1 MHSRNKLSFRDIGD
15 LGKLMEFKTSIHR
28 IIILI
33 LLLLIWS
40 NLGLAADGKPDYW
53 PTQGWRTAS
62 LESQG
67 MDSEFLLKM
76 METIWEQEIGIN
88 SALIV
93 RNGYIV
99 LEANGYAY
107 HRDDLRNIQSCTK
120 SVSSALIGIAIDK
133 GYIQS
138 VQQPVLNFF
147 PDRKAKR
154 LNTNKKAMTLEH
166 VLTMT
171 TGLKCRDS
179 YLYQWDGLTRMQ
191 ARRDWV
197 KYMIDL
203 PMSEKPGTHFEYCNG
218 ASFLLS
224 AIIQNK
230 TSMNALSFAEKYLF
244 APLGISNIKW
254 PSNPRG
260 ITIGWGQLK
269 MRPRDMA
276 KIGYLYMN
284 EGLWNG
290 KRIISSQWIKE
301 STRKHT
307 IATGLPG
314 YGYQWWIINDDIYTA
329 IGYDGQFIIVAPKEK
344 LITVFT
350 SSLPVKAM
358 YIPVGLLG
366 AYILPAVRSPT
377 PLSENPDVNKKI
389 SSLIT
394 LWQTTSPFAR
404 AELQNKPKT
413 MSPEMTFQT
422 YVNNEYGF
430 SVSYDGMLLDMAR
443 LHALPPM
450 VIFER
455 RGLWGFPVF
464 AVLVDDI
471 PKEMALRQTGN
482 YMIELYK
489 RRLQIQDSEIKKQE
503 LIKLQDG
510 MDANYVEIES
520 RHGPRG
526 IYTACVFVYKNNKII
541 GAVAGSA
548 GKSPIEYLAD
558 MVKSLKFQKSH

>member
-1 MHSRNKLSFRDIGD
+1 MK
-15 LGKLMEFKTSIHR
+15 FKTSLHR
-28 IIILI
+28 IVTLF

-40 NLGLAADGKPDYW
+40 NLGLAAGEEPDYW
-53 PTQGWRTAS
+53 PTKGWRTAS
-62 LESQG
+62 PESQG

-76 METIWEQEIGIN
+76 METIWDQKIGIN
-88 SALIV
+88 SALII
-93 RNGYIV
+93 RNGHIV
-99 LEANGYAY
+99 LEANRYAY

-138 VQQPVLNFF
+138 VHQPVLNFF
-147 PDRKAKR
+147 PNRKAKR
-154 LNTNKKAMTLEH
+154 LNANKKAMTLEH

-179 YLYQWDGLTRMQ
+179 HLYQWDGLTRMQ

-203 PMSEKPGTHFEYCNG
+203 PMSEKPGTKFEYCNG

-230 TSMNALSFAEKYLF
+230 TGMNALSFAEKYLF

-254 PSNPRG
+254 PSNPQG

-276 KIGYLYMN
+276 KIAYLYIN
-284 EGLWNG
+284 DGLWNG

-307 IATGLPG
+307 IPTGLPG

-329 IGYDGQFIIVAPKEK
+329 IGYDGQFIIVAPKEN
-344 LITVFT
+344 LTTVFT
-350 SSLPVKAM
+350 SSLPPKAM
-358 YIPVGLLG
+358 YIPVSLLG
-366 AYILPAVRSPT
+366 AYILPAVRSST

-394 LWQTTSPFAR
+394 LWQTTSHFAR
-404 AELQNKPKT
+404 AKMKNKPVT
-413 MSPEMTFQT
+413 TSPGMINQT
-422 YVNNEYGF
+422 YVNDEYGF
-430 SVSYDGMLLDMAR
+430 SVSHDGMLLDMTR

-450 VIFER
+450 VVFER
-455 RGLWGFPVF
+455 RGLRGFPVF

-471 PKEMALRQTGN
+471 PKGMALRQTGN
-482 YMIELYK
+482 YMIEVYK
-489 RRLQIQDSEIKKQE
+489 RMPQFQGSKIKKQE
-503 LIKLQDG
+503 LITLQDG

-520 RHGPRG
+520 RHGSRG
-526 IYTACVFVYKNNKII
+526 IYTACVFAYKNNKII
-541 GAVAGSA
+541 GAVAGST
-548 GKSPIEYLAD
+548 GKSSIEYLAS
-558 MVKSLKFQKSH
+558 MAKSLKFEK

>member
-1 MHSRNKLSFRDIGD
+1 MQSRNKLSFRDIGD

-40 NLGLAADGKPDYW
+40 NLGLAAGGKPDYW
-53 PTQGWRTAS
+53 PTQGWRTGS
-62 LESQG
+62 PESQG

-179 YLYQWDGLTRMQ
+179 HLYQWDGLTRMQ

-230 TSMNALSFAEKYLF
+230 TGMNALSFAEKYLF

-284 EGLWNG
+284 DGLWNG

-350 SSLPVKAM
+350 SSLPSKAM
-358 YIPVGLLG
+358 YIPVSLLG

-394 LWQTTSPFAR
+394 RCQTTSHLAR
-404 AELQNKPKT
+404 AKMQNKPAT
-413 MSPEMTFQT
+413 TSPGMIYQT
-422 YVNNEYGF
+422 YVNDEYGF
-430 SVSYDGMLLDMAR
+430 SVSHDGMLLDMTR

-450 VIFER
+450 VVFER
-455 RGLWGFPVF
+455 RGLRGFPVF

-471 PKEMALRQTGN
+471 PKGMALRQTGN
-482 YMIELYK
+482 YMIEVYK
-489 RRLQIQDSEIKKQE
+489 RMPQFQDSKIKKQE
-503 LIKLQDG
+503 LIKLHDG

-520 RHGPRG
+520 RNGSRG
-526 IYTACVFVYKNNKII
+526 IYTACVFAYKNNKII

-548 GKSPIEYLAD
+548 GKSSIEYLAA
-558 MVKSLKFQKSH
+558 MAKSLKFEN

>member
-1 MHSRNKLSFRDIGD
+1 
-15 LGKLMEFKTSIHR
+15 
-28 IIILI
+28 
-33 LLLLIWS
+33 
-40 NLGLAADGKPDYW
+40 
-53 PTQGWRTAS
+53 
-62 LESQG
+62 
-67 MDSEFLLKM
+67 
-76 METIWEQEIGIN
+76 
-88 SALIV
+88 
-93 RNGYIV
+93 
-99 LEANGYAY
+99 
-107 HRDDLRNIQSCTK
+107 
-120 SVSSALIGIAIDK
+120 
-133 GYIQS
+133 
-138 VQQPVLNFF
+138 
-147 PDRKAKR
+147 
-154 LNTNKKAMTLEH
+154 MTLEN

-191 ARRDWV
+191 KRRDWV
-197 KYMIDL
+197 KYMLDL

-224 AIIQNK
+224 AVIQNK
-230 TSMNALSFAEKYLF
+230 TGMNALSFAEKYLF

-284 EGLWNG
+284 DGLWNG

-344 LITVFT
+344 LVTVFT
-350 SSLPVKAM
+350 SSLPLKAM

-377 PLSENPDVNKKI
+377 PLSENSEVNKKI
-389 SSLIT
+389 SFLIT
-394 LWQTTSPFAR
+394 RWQTTSPIAR
-404 AELQNKPKT
+404 ARAALQKKPRT
-413 MSPEMTFQT
+413 PSPGMTFQT

-430 SVSYDGMLLDMAR
+430 SVSYDGMLLDMTH

-450 VIFER
+450 VLFER

-471 PKEMALRQTGN
+471 PKGMALRQTGN

-489 RRLQIQDSEIKKQE
+489 RRFQIQDSEIKRQE
-503 LIKLQDG
+503 LIKLQGG

-520 RHGPRG
+520 RRGPRE
-526 IYTACVFVYKNNKII
+526 IYTACVFAYKNNKII
-541 GAVAGSA
+541 GAVVG
-548 GKSPIEYLAD
+548 GERGTPIEYLAV
-558 MVKSLKFQKSH
+558 MAKSLKFEK

>member
-1 MHSRNKLSFRDIGD
+1 
-15 LGKLMEFKTSIHR
+15 MELKIAVHR
-28 IIILI
+28 TIILI
-33 LLLLIWS
+33 LLLLMWS
-40 NLGLAADGKPDYW
+40 NLGLAAGGKPDYW

-62 LESQG
+62 PESQG

-76 METIWEQEIGIN
+76 METIWEQMIGIN
-88 SALIV
+88 STLIV
-93 RNGYIV
+93 RNGHIV
-99 LEANGYAY
+99 LEANGYTY

-138 VQQPVLNFF
+138 VRQPVLAFF
-147 PDRKAKR
+147 PERKAKR
-154 LNTNKKAMTLEH
+154 RNNDKKSMTLEN

-179 YLYQWDGLTRMQ
+179 YLYQWNGLTRMQ
-191 ARRDWV
+191 ARKDWV

-224 AIIQNK
+224 AIIQKK
-230 TSMNALSFAEKYLF
+230 TGMNALSFAEKYLF
-244 APLGISNIKW
+244 APLGISKIKW

-260 ITIGWGQLK
+260 ITIGWGQLE

-284 EGLWNG
+284 DGVWEG
-290 KRIISSQWIKE
+290 KQIISSQWIRE

-314 YGYQWWIINDDIYTA
+314 YGYQWWIINDDIYAA
-329 IGYDGQFIIVAPKEK
+329 IGYYGQFIIVAPKER
-344 LITVFT
+344 LVAVFT
-350 SSLPVKAM
+350 SSLPLKYM
-358 YIPVGLLG
+358 LIPVGLLG

-377 PLSENPDVNKKI
+377 PLPENSEANKKL

-394 LWQTTSPFAR
+394 RWQTTSPAAR
-404 AELQNKPKT
+404 AARLNKSRT
-413 MSPEMTFQT
+413 SPPGMTFQT

-430 SVSYDGMLLDMAR
+430 SVSYDGTLLDMTR
-443 LHALPPM
+443 LYALSP
-450 VIFER
+450 VIFET
-455 RGLWGFPVF
+455 RGLKGLPIL

-471 PKEMALRQTGN
+471 PKGMALRQTGN
-482 YMIELYK
+482 YMIQLYK
-489 RRLQIQDSEIKKQE
+489 RRIQIQDFEIKRQE

-520 RHGPRG
+520 RQGPRD
-526 IYTACVFVYKNNKII
+526 IYTVCVFVFKNNKII
-541 GAVAGSA
+541 GAVAGSD
-548 GKSPIEYLAD
+548 GKTPIEYLAD
-558 MVKSLKFQKSH
+558 MVKSIKFEK

>member
-1 MHSRNKLSFRDIGD
+1 MK
-15 LGKLMEFKTSIHR
+15 FKASLHR
-28 IIILI
+28 IVIFI

-40 NLGLAADGKPDYW
+40 NLGLAAGGEPDYW
-53 PTQGWRTAS
+53 PTQGWRSAS
-62 LESQG
+62 PESQG

-76 METIWEQEIGIN
+76 METIWDQEIGIN
-88 SALIV
+88 SALII

-138 VQQPVLNFF
+138 VHQPVLNFF
-147 PDRKAKR
+147 PNRKAKR

-179 YLYQWDGLTRMQ
+179 HRYQWDGLTRMQ

-230 TSMNALSFAEKYLF
+230 TGMNALSFAEKYLF
-244 APLGISNIKW
+244 APLGISNINW

-276 KIGYLYMN
+276 KIGYLYVN
-284 EGLWNG
+284 DGLWDG
-290 KRIISSQWIKE
+290 KQIISPQWIKE

-314 YGYQWWIINDDIYTA
+314 YGYQWWIINEDIYTA

-350 SSLPVKAM
+350 SSLPSKAM
-358 YIPVGLLG
+358 YIPVGLFG
-366 AYILPAVRSPT
+366 AYILAAVRSPT

-394 LWQTTSPFAR
+394 LWQTTSHLAR
-404 AELQNKPKT
+404 AKMQNKT
-413 MSPEMTFQT
+413 ATTSPGMIYQT
-422 YVNNEYGF
+422 YLNDEYGF
-430 SVSYDGMLLDMAR
+430 SVSHDGMLLDMTR

-450 VIFER
+450 VVFER
-455 RGLWGFPVF
+455 RGLRGFPVF

-471 PKEMALRQTGN
+471 PKGMALRQTGN
-482 YMIELYK
+482 YMIEVYK
-489 RRLQIQDSEIKKQE
+489 RMPQFQDSKIKKQE
-503 LIKLQDG
+503 LITLRDG
-510 MDANYVEIES
+510 MDANYVEIVS
-520 RHGPRG
+520 RHGSRE
-526 IYTACVFVYKNNKII
+526 IYTACVFAYKNKKII

-548 GKSPIEYLAD
+548 GKASIEYLAA
-558 MVKSLKFQKSH
+558 MAKSLKFEK

>member
-1 MHSRNKLSFRDIGD
+1 MK
-15 LGKLMEFKTSIHR
+15 
-28 IIILI
+28 
-33 LLLLIWS
+33 
-40 NLGLAADGKPDYW
+40 
-53 PTQGWRTAS
+53 
-62 LESQG
+62 
-67 MDSEFLLKM
+67 
-76 METIWEQEIGIN
+76 
-88 SALIV
+88 
-93 RNGYIV
+93 
-99 LEANGYAY
+99 
-107 HRDDLRNIQSCTK
+107 
-120 SVSSALIGIAIDK
+120 
-133 GYIQS
+133 
-138 VQQPVLNFF
+138 
-147 PDRKAKR
+147 
-154 LNTNKKAMTLEH
+154 
-166 VLTMT
+166 
-171 TGLKCRDS
+171 
-179 YLYQWDGLTRMQ
+179 

-203 PMSEKPGTHFEYCNG
+203 PMAEKPGTHFEYCNG

-224 AIIQNK
+224 AIIQNR
-230 TSMNALSFAEKYLF
+230 TGMNALSFAEKYLF
-244 APLGISNIKW
+244 APLGISNITW

-290 KRIISSQWIKE
+290 NRIISSQWIKE

-377 PLSENPDVNKKI
+377 PLSENPDMNKKI

-394 LWQTTSPFAR
+394 LWQTTSPYAR
-404 AELQNKPKT
+404 AKPQNKPKT
-413 MSPEMTFQT
+413 TSPGTTFQT

-455 RGLWGFPVF
+455 RGLRGFPVF

-471 PKEMALRQTGN
+471 PKGMTLRQTGN

-526 IYTACVFVYKNNKII
+526 IYTACVFVYKNKKII
-541 GAVAGSA
+541 GVVAGST
-548 GKSPIEYLAD
+548 GKSPVEYFAD
-558 MVKSLKFQKSH
+558 MVKSLKFEKQH